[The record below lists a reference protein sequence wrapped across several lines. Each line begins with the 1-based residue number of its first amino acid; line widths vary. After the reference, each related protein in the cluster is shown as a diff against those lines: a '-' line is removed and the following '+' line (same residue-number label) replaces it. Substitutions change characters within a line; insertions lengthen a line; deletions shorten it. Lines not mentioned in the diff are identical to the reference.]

1 MIGNSI
7 FIRTIAPQTSLAAMK
22 YSFFLNKNYKNKEGK
37 YPLYLNLY
45 IHNQR
50 KRIPVE
56 LSLKLKEWD
65 QKKQL
70 VLKSCEYSHDYNL
83 ILKDIES
90 RINKIEIQFRLS
102 SQVLTVDKCAELL
115 KQPDLTI
122 DFISFMEN
130 EMNLKSMEY
139 NSVKNHKSV
148 LKKLKEYKPSILF
161 ADINEV
167 FLQRYRKYLHQ
178 QLKNQEVTIDSNI
191 KVIKH
196 YIKIAKKKGL
206 IVNVDLEQI
215 KIKQH
220 RSHRTNLTL
229 SEVERLK
236 EYYFSGFIKECHKRV
251 LGYFIFNCMT
261 GLRIN
266 DLLKLKREELNDE
279 FFNFWNQKS
288 KRQQVLM
295 TNETCKKILEYDPE
309 LFTSKGMITPKT
321 INETIKEIAS
331 FLGIKKHLTCHIA
344 RHTFATN
351 YLRRGGKVENL
362 KRLLAHSDIKTTM
375 IYVHIVDDDVI
386 KTMSILD

>member
-148 LKKLKEYKPSILF
+148 LKE
-161 ADINEV
+161 
-167 FLQRYRKYLHQ
+167 
-178 QLKNQEVTIDSNI
+178 
-191 KVIKH
+191 
-196 YIKIAKKKGL
+196 
-206 IVNVDLEQI
+206 
-215 KIKQH
+215 
-220 RSHRTNLTL
+220 
-229 SEVERLK
+229 
-236 EYYFSGFIKECHKRV
+236 
-251 LGYFIFNCMT
+251 
-261 GLRIN
+261 
-266 DLLKLKREELNDE
+266 
-279 FFNFWNQKS
+279 
-288 KRQQVLM
+288 
-295 TNETCKKILEYDPE
+295 
-309 LFTSKGMITPKT
+309 
-321 INETIKEIAS
+321 
-331 FLGIKKHLTCHIA
+331 
-344 RHTFATN
+344 
-351 YLRRGGKVENL
+351 
-362 KRLLAHSDIKTTM
+362 
-375 IYVHIVDDDVI
+375 
-386 KTMSILD
+386 

>member
-236 EYYFSGFIKECHKRV
+236 EYYFSGFIKESHKRV

>member
-130 EMNLKSMEY
+130 EMNLKSMEN

-148 LKKLKEYKPSILF
+148 LKKLKEYKSSILF

-236 EYYFSGFIKECHKRV
+236 EYYFSGFIKESHKRV

>member
-148 LKKLKEYKPSILF
+148 LKKLKEYKSSILF

-236 EYYFSGFIKECHKRV
+236 EYYFSGFIKESHKRV

>member
-148 LKKLKEYKPSILF
+148 LKKLKEYKSSILF

>member
-148 LKKLKEYKPSILF
+148 LKKLKEYKSSILF

-220 RSHRTNLTL
+220 RSHRTSLTL

-236 EYYFSGFIKECHKRV
+236 EYYFSGFIKESHKRV